1 MGAES
6 GSARADVSN
15 ALGARTVFLARLVGL
30 FVLVFSLA
38 MLLQRGA
45 IESALYALVADRA
58 ALLVVTMIGLVG
70 GLAMALGHNIWS
82 GGPVPVIVTV
92 IGWWLLIKT
101 AVLLFLPTEAVVAL
115 FEGFVDR
122 LYYPVA
128 IIDLAIGFYLTYA
141 GFSRR

>member
-1 MGAES
+1 MNS
-6 GSARADVSN
+6 
-15 ALGARTVFLARLVGL
+15 RTLFLARLAGL

-38 MLLQRGA
+38 MLVQRGA

-58 ALLVVTMIGLVG
+58 ALLVVTIIGLVG
-70 GLAMALGHNIWS
+70 GLAMVLGHNVWS
-82 GGPVPVIVTV
+82 GGPVRVIVTL

-101 AVLLFLPTEAVVAL
+101 AVLLLLPAEAVVTL
-115 FEGFVDR
+115 FEGFVGR

-128 IIDLAIGFYLTYA
+128 VIDLAIGLYLTYA

>member
-1 MGAES
+1 MNS
-6 GSARADVSN
+6 
-15 ALGARTVFLARLVGL
+15 RTLFLARLAGL

-38 MLLQRGA
+38 MLVQRGA

-58 ALLVVTMIGLVG
+58 ALLVVTIVGLVG
-70 GLAMALGHNIWS
+70 GLAMVLGHNVWS
-82 GGPVPVIVTV
+82 GGPVPVIVTL

-101 AVLLFLPTEAVVAL
+101 AVLLLLPAEAVVAL
-115 FEGFVDR
+115 FEGFVGR

-128 IIDLAIGFYLTYA
+128 VIDLAIGLYLTYA

>member
-1 MGAES
+1 MNS
-6 GSARADVSN
+6 
-15 ALGARTVFLARLVGL
+15 RTIFLARLVGL

-38 MLLQRGA
+38 MLVQREA

-58 ALLVVTMIGLVG
+58 ALLVVTIIGLVG
-70 GLAMALGHNIWS
+70 GLAMVLAHNIWS
-82 GGPVPVIVTV
+82 GGPVPVIVTL

-101 AVLLFLPTEAVVAL
+101 AALLFLPAEAVVAL

-128 IIDLAIGFYLTYA
+128 VVDLAIGLYLTYA
-141 GFSRR
+141 GFSRQPGISNGKEST